1 MSKNNKPLTEGPIK
15 AHLIRLAIPA
25 AMGMVFNTLYNLTDN
40 WFAGQIS
47 DDALA
52 GLSIASVVF
61 ALFIA
66 LAAGLQS
73 GTSAMVAPDLAKKRH
88 THVRHWIQNAT
99 GIALTL
105 SLLIFILGWAFG
117 KNLLMVLS
125 DSELTVKLAW
135 EYTWVI
141 LLGNLAFALT
151 QTAAGALMAFG
162 NTRAF
167 RNVLIVG
174 FFANW
179 LLNPLFIFVFDWGV
193 AGLALST
200 VVIKSVSAL
209 VLFWVLSKE
218 LGMVPKPAFRWRKW
232 RQLLSQIIPSGLNML
247 TIIVGGFITIYFV
260 ARFGDEAVAGYSVGV
275 RIEQLLLLSAMG
287 LNAAVMAVAGQSFG
301 AKDYQRVKQTYHQ
314 ALKLGF
320 VVSIFAVPAMI
331 FLSSLMM
338 DQFTNNAKIIDIGVY
353 YLRVDALAFFGYVLL
368 FNSVAVLQAI
378 KQPIFPMVI
387 GVLRQM
393 VLPTLANFI
402 LIVLLGY
409 DVYAIFWA
417 IICIVLSS
425 AIFMLIYT
433 ERQLNRLG

>member
-1 MSKNNKPLTEGPIK
+1 MSKPTLTEGTIK
-15 AHLIRLAIPA
+15 PHLIRLAIPA

-52 GLSIASVVF
+52 GLSVASVVF

-88 THVRHWIQNAT
+88 SHVRHWIQNAT

-125 DSELTVKLAW
+125 DSEITINLAW

-151 QTAAGALMAFG
+151 QTAAGALMALG

-193 AGLALST
+193 AGLAFST

-209 VLFWVLSKE
+209 WLFWILSKE

-232 RQLLSQIIPSGLNML
+232 RHLLHQIIPSGLNML

-275 RIEQLLLLSAMG
+275 RIEQLLLLGAMG

-301 AKDYQRVKQTYHQ
+301 AKDYQRVKATYHQ

-320 VVSIFAVPAMI
+320 VVSLLAMPMMV
-331 FLSSLMM
+331 FLSPLMM
-338 DQFTNNAKIIDIGVY
+338 DQFTNNAQIIDIGVY

-393 VLPTLANFI
+393 VLPTLANFV
-402 LIVLLGY
+402 LIVVY
-409 DVYAIFWA
+409 DFDVYAIFWA
-417 IICIVLSS
+417 IVCIVLSS
-425 AIFMLIYT
+425 AVLMLVYT
-433 ERQLNRLG
+433 ERQLRRL

>member
-1 MSKNNKPLTEGPIK
+1 MSEDKLTTGSIK

-61 ALFIA
+61 ALFIG

-73 GTSAMVAPDLAKKRH
+73 GTSAMVAPDVSSNKRSK
-88 THVRHWIQNAT
+88 VRHWVHNAT
-99 GIALTL
+99 GIALLL
-105 SLLIFILGWAFG
+105 SLLIIMLGLLFG
-117 KNLLMVLS
+117 KQLLSLLT
-125 DSELTVKLAW
+125 DTELTIDLAW
-135 EYTWVI
+135 QYTWVI
-141 LLGNLAFALT
+141 LLGNLGFVLT
-151 QTAAGALMAFG
+151 NVAAGALMAFG

-167 RNVLIVG
+167 RNVLVIG

-179 LLNPLFIFVFDWGV
+179 VLNPLFIFVLDLGV
-193 AGLALST
+193 AGLAVST
-200 VVIKSVSAL
+200 VIIKLASAAML
-209 VLFWVLSKE
+209 YWLLSKE
-218 LGMVPKPAFRWRKW
+218 LGMVPKPEFRWRKW
-232 RQLLSQIIPSGLNML
+232 RHLLHQILPASANML

-260 ARFGDEAVAGYSVGV
+260 GRFGDEAVAGYSVGV

-287 LNAAVMAVAGQSFG
+287 LNAAVMAVAGQSYG
-301 AKDYQRVKQTYHQ
+301 AKDYQRVKDTYHQ
-314 ALKLGF
+314 ALKHGF
-320 VVSIFAVPAMI
+320 VVSLLAMPMMV
-331 FLSSLMM
+331 FLSPLMM
-338 DQFTNNAKIIDIGVY
+338 DQFTNDEKIISIGVY

-393 VLPTLANFI
+393 VLPTLANFV
-402 LIVLLGY
+402 LIVLLDF

-417 IICIVLSS
+417 IVCIVLIS
-425 AIFMLIYT
+425 AVLMLVYT
-433 ERQLNRLG
+433 ERQLRKLE